1 MNTWELTPEDDD
13 LIRRMPDEIYRQNN
27 NGNEIDPDF
36 LNFWNLWIS
45 ALQNTR
51 PKVLAYIVYMTYR
64 LLEMKRILKPTGSIY
79 LHCDPTASHYIKVM
93 MDAIFGHN
101 NFQNEIIWYYK
112 NASRGRKRL
121 AKAHDVILW
130 YSKLKENYVFNR
142 DDILVPFE
150 SRMTEWRYTRGG
162 QTGQEMPRGKTPDDV
177 IVLPS
182 LNAMARERLGYP
194 TQKPIALL
202 ERIIKAS
209 SNEGDVVF
217 DPFCGCGTTIYTA
230 HLNNR
235 QWIGC
240 DIAILAIRLV
250 RDVLKKRYGLE
261 NGEHYLT
268 DGVPLSVE
276 GARELFE
283 ADAHQFQ
290 NWAVELAGGFC
301 SQRRSGDRGIDGRIH
316 FEIDEGYRYM
326 VLSVKGGT
334 LQPAHIRELRGV
346 LEREDSIMA
355 GFICLSNPTRGM
367 VREASSAGRWEYEGK
382 HYDRIQIRTIQQL
395 LDGIGF
401 NTPTQVQTLNW
412 DRQLHLFPR

>member
-1 MNTWELTPEDDD
+1 M
-13 LIRRMPDEIYRQNN
+13 
-27 NGNEIDPDF
+27 
-36 LNFWNLWIS
+36 
-45 ALQNTR
+45 
-51 PKVLAYIVYMTYR
+51 LAYIVYMTYR

-112 NASRGRKRL
+112 NASRGKKRL

-130 YSKLKENYVFNR
+130 YSKSKENYVFNR

-150 SRMTEWRYTRGG
+150 SGMTEWRYTRGG
-162 QTGQEMPRGKTPDDV
+162 QAGQEMPRGKTPDDV

-235 QWIGC
+235 EWIGC

-283 ADAHQFQ
+283 SDAHQFQ
-290 NWAVELAGGFC
+290 NWAIELAGGFC
-301 SQRRSGDRGIDGRIH
+301 SHKRSGDRGVDGRIH
-316 FEIDEGYRYM
+316 FEIDEGYRNM
-326 VLSVKGGT
+326 VLSVKGGA

-382 HYDRIQIRTIQQL
+382 PYDRIQIRTIQQL

-401 NTPTQVQTLNW
+401 DTPTQVQTLNW